1 MRLRLGQLVELWGAP
16 MHVHASDLDLDQ
28 AVGPICTDSRQLS
41 EGSFFVPLVGE
52 HFNGHAFLAQALKLE
67 AQAAVVA
74 RKDHHPVPEGLP
86 HWIVEDTLE
95 AYQQLGLL
103 HRRQLNVPV
112 VAVTGSAGKTTT
124 RELIRSALTPL
135 GEVLASAGNNNNDVG
150 VPLTLLQ
157 AHSDHGAV
165 VVEMGMRGIGE
176 IERLSCCTQPD
187 VAVITNIG
195 NAHVGRLG
203 SRAAIA
209 SAKCEITTC
218 LKPRGVIVI
227 PAGDSLLEDALERIW
242 RGRVIRVAVQDNQ
255 QLEPPEIA
263 DLHRRPLPKADL
275 VGCVD
280 LAKGELL
287 LEGKAYTLPLEG
299 MHNACNL
306 MLALAVAREL
316 DVCKESLSNL
326 KVDVPGGRSRRL
338 KVGNFTVLDET
349 YNASPEAVQAAL
361 ELLAIQPGRHFAV
374 LGTML
379 ELGEQSVALHR
390 QVAERAVQVGL
401 DGLVVVAAGAEA
413 EAMATAAGSLPHLAV
428 VANPEQAAQP
438 LQAWLEAG
446 DVVLLKASRGVALEK
461 LIPLL

>member
-1 MRLRLGQLVELWGAP
+1 M
-16 MHVHASDLDLDQ
+16 
-28 AVGPICTDSRQLS
+28 
-41 EGSFFVPLVGE
+41 
-52 HFNGHAFLAQALKLE
+52 
-67 AQAAVVA
+67 
-74 RKDHHPVPEGLP
+74 
-86 HWIVEDTLE
+86 
-95 AYQQLGLL
+95 
-103 HRRQLNVPV
+103 
-112 VAVTGSAGKTTT
+112 
-124 RELIRSALTPL
+124 
-135 GEVLASAGNNNNDVG
+135 
-150 VPLTLLQ
+150 
-157 AHSDHGAV
+157 
-165 VVEMGMRGIGE
+165 
-176 IERLSCCTQPD
+176 
-187 VAVITNIG
+187 
-195 NAHVGRLG
+195 
-203 SRAAIA
+203 
-209 SAKCEITTC
+209 
-218 LKPRGVIVI
+218 
-227 PAGDSLLEDALERIW
+227 
-242 RGRVIRVAVQDNQ
+242 IRVAVQDNQ

-287 LEGKAYTLPLEG
+287 LEGNAYTLPLEG

-316 DVCKESLSNL
+316 DVCKESLSDL

-379 ELGEQSVALHR
+379 ELGDQSVALHR

-413 EAMATAAGSLPHLAV
+413 EAMATAAGALPHLAV

-446 DVVLLKASRGVALEK
+446 DVVLLKASRGVSLEK